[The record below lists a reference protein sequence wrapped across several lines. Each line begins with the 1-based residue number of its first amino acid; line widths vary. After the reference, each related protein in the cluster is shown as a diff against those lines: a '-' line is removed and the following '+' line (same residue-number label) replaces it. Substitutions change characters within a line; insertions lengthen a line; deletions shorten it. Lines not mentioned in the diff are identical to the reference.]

1 MRLVTA
7 LLGPLLVWGACGAK
21 RRPIGRGDAGPSVVV
36 TDGRAVDLGAGP
48 SSPEVE
54 PNDTVAQAQPLA
66 GPRIAG
72 TISVGGTHTDVDLY
86 RVDVPS
92 PASAGADGGEAWVA
106 TVSLQAGDAAVLLD
120 VLDDAGKPVLS
131 RVAAP
136 HQLARVTNLRLDVAA
151 VVRVRRVAKKGQPD
165 VAADYSIEGR
175 CALATATLERE
186 PNDDP
191 ARANAIGD
199 TVTGTLDPFDRDV
212 FVLPAVAEGSTF
224 ELELGAMPELATELR
239 VRRGNDVVI
248 SARAGKGGELRM
260 RNVPSGEGL
269 VVQLR
274 VLDGA
279 SDSPY
284 ALKLGA
290 EAPLDAATVEH
301 EPNDDRARAS
311 HVSLSAGTVDVA
323 GYLWP
328 GDVDFYCAD
337 TGFSARVEAMP
348 DVDFGLETFDASG
361 KSLTKVNAGK
371 RGSGEVVPLDAG
383 ARCVKV
389 SGLGRS
395 TAFDAPYRLTI
406 SSTQ

>member
-7 LLGPLLVWGACGAK
+7 LLGPFLVWGACGGK
-21 RRPIGRGDAGPSVVV
+21 RRPISRGDAGPSVVV
-36 TDGRAVDLGAGP
+36 TDGRAVDLAAEP
-48 SSPEVE
+48 ASLEVE

-72 TISVGGTHTDVDLY
+72 RLAVGGAHADVDLY

-92 PASAGADGGEAWVA
+92 PANAVADGGEAWVA
-106 TVSLQAGDAAVLLD
+106 TVSLQAGDAAVMLD
-120 VLDDAGKPVLS
+120 VLDDAGKPILT

-151 VVRVRRVAKKGQPD
+151 VVRVRRVTKKGQPD
-165 VAADYSIEGR
+165 IASDYSIEGR
-175 CALATATLERE
+175 CALATAGLERE

-191 ARANAIGD
+191 SHGNAIGD

-212 FVLPAVAEGSTF
+212 FILPAVAEGSTF
-224 ELELGAMPELATELR
+224 ELELGAMPDLATELR
-239 VRRGNDVVI
+239 VRRGNEVVV

-284 ALKLGA
+284 ALKVGS
-290 EAPLDAATVEH
+290 EAPLDAATIEH
-301 EPNDDRARAS
+301 EPNDDRAHAT
-311 HVSLSAGTVDVA
+311 HVSLAAGAIDIA

-328 GDVDFYCAD
+328 GDADFFCVD
-337 TGFSARVEAMP
+337 TGFSVRVEGMP

-361 KSLTKVNAGK
+361 KSLAKVNAGK
-371 RGSGEVVPLDAG
+371 RGSAEAVPLDAG